1 MTANDH
7 YYDADMARNQA
18 RLALTP
24 DMAAQRR
31 RMLEC
36 LDLQPGET
44 VLDIGCGNGF
54 FARDIAAI
62 IGPSGKVFGTDGSS
76 AMVNMARDICP
87 DGEFRA
93 CDATEQPF
101 DDGMFDAVT
110 ATQVLCY
117 VSDPENAIREMYRLL
132 RPGGRLVIMD
142 TDWQSVV
149 WNAADGDL
157 MRRAIAL
164 VTSDY
169 ENAHVPRTLSSDL
182 NAGGFA
188 EIERSV
194 FTILNWDQNSDGYST
209 VMARS
214 IRQLAEHSDSFGGS
228 DLALWEADQSERIAT
243 GTYMFSLNRY
253 IFKAVRPGDCTIRN
267 AP

>member
-1 MTANDH
+1 MTASNH

-18 RLALTP
+18 RLASTP

-36 LDLQPGET
+36 LNLQRGET

-54 FARDIAAI
+54 FARDIAALV
-62 IGPSGKVFGTDGSS
+62 GQSGKVCGTDGSPD
-76 AMVNMARDICP
+76 MIGMAREICP
-87 DGEFRA
+87 GGEFRA

-101 DDGMFDAVT
+101 DDAMFDAVT

-117 VSDPENAIREMYRLL
+117 VSDPGKAIREMHRLL

-149 WNAADGDL
+149 WNTADSEL
-157 MRRAIAL
+157 MRRAIRL

-182 NAGGFA
+182 KAAGFH

-194 FTILNWDQNSDGYST
+194 FTILNWDRNSDGYAQ
-209 VMARS
+209 VMAGS
-214 IRQLAEHSDSFGGS
+214 IRQLAEKSDNFSAS
-228 DLALWEADQSERIAT
+228 DLARWEADQSEMDAA

-253 IFKAVRPGDCTIRN
+253 IFSTVRPE
-267 AP
+267 A

>member
-18 RLALTP
+18 RLASTP
-24 DMAAQRR
+24 DMAAQRQ

-36 LDLQPGET
+36 LDLRRGER

-62 IGPSGKVFGTDGSS
+62 IGPSGEVFGTDGSS
-76 AMVNMARDICP
+76 AMVSMAHDICP

-101 DDGMFDAVT
+101 DDGTFDAVT

-117 VSDPENAIREMYRLL
+117 VSDPGKALREMYRLL

-149 WNAADGDL
+149 WNAADDDL

-169 ENAHVPRTLSSDL
+169 ENAHVPRTLSNDL
-182 NAGGFA
+182 KLAGFH

-194 FTILNWDQNSDGYST
+194 FTILNWDRRSDSYST
-209 VMARS
+209 IMAGS
-214 IRQLAEHSDSFGGS
+214 IRQLAEHSDAFSAS
-228 DLALWEADQSERIAT
+228 DLACWETDQSERIAT

-253 IFKAVRPGDCTIRN
+253 IFKAVRPGD
-267 AP
+267 